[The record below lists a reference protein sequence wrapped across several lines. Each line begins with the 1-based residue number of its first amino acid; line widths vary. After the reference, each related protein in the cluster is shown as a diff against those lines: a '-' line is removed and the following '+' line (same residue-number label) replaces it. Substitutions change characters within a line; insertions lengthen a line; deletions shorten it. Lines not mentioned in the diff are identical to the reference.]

1 MMTSVRKTLKTLVW
15 STQNR
20 SISSDVFPENNH
32 KIRRF
37 FTDCFPTKFVLK
49 IPAKFREIGRF
60 SAILSLKIPRNLTFF
75 SRNLSEALS
84 SVDSVDRS
92 ILLAARSIWTDL
104 DTLVQILP
112 LSRFSTHFNS
122 AAPPALEQLLRGP
135 WAYGP
140 NRPVLQWA
148 GILLWCQ
155 KLTEHIKIILHPKL
169 ERKRTWGRYFMAV
182 WFFNKVVWFVLAAAK
197 TTFCLYLVKRLI
209 VTLRCAVNVTTSSL
223 NHFSRNLGANFVFR
237 KR

>member
-1 MMTSVRKTLKTLVW
+1 MMLKALPLVHFWSVLLLKEQMMTSVRKTLKTLVW

-84 SVDSVDRS
+84 LVDSVDRS

-122 AAPPALEQLLRGP
+122 AAPPHLNNCSAGP
-135 WAYGP
+135 ELMVQIGQCCNEP
-140 NRPVLQWA
+140 ES
-148 GILLWCQ
+148 CSD
-155 KLTEHIKIILHPKL
+155 
-169 ERKRTWGRYFMAV
+169 
-182 WFFNKVVWFVLAAAK
+182 AK
-197 TTFCLYLVKRLI
+197 NWQST
-209 VTLRCAVNVTTSSL
+209 
-223 NHFSRNLGANFVFR
+223 
-237 KR
+237 